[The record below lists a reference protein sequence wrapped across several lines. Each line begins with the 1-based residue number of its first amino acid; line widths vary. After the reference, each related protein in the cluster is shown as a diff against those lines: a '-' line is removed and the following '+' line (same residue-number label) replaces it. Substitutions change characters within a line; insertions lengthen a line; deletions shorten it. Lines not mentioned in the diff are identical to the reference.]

1 MAVALALGA
10 IAGPASGRTFDF
22 DSNASL
28 AQQRAPS
35 TAPAADPASSEN
47 SIDWGYVAIG
57 SSVVALVLIGVGAL
71 ATGRRRS
78 GQGRPER
85 ATELEALDASDHTRT
100 HNHLG
105 GPND

>member
-22 DSNASL
+22 DSNGSL

-47 SIDWGYVAIG
+47 SIDWGYVAT
-57 SSVVALVLIGVGAL
+57 VRDRWNDRW
-71 ATGRRRS
+71 RREVIR
-78 GQGRPER
+78 
-85 ATELEALDASDHTRT
+85 
-100 HNHLG
+100 
-105 GPND
+105 